1 MSAGPQNGPQI
12 SLEQWRALLAVV
24 DEGGYA
30 PAAEALGKSQSAISY
45 AIQKLETALEVR
57 VFTIEGRR
65 AVLTPAGELL
75 CRRARLLV
83 REAQELESAA
93 GRLQQRFEAEIH
105 VAMEAIFPVW
115 LMLDCLQELAED
127 FPDTRVELYETVLTG
142 TDEALLERRVDLA
155 VAGRVPVGFLG
166 DALMRARFIPVA
178 SPAHALHQ
186 LGRTLTY
193 QDLRQH
199 RQLVIRDSGSRRTDA
214 GWLGAEQRW
223 TVTNFATSIRAACQ
237 GMGFAW
243 YPEDK
248 IRDELE
254 NGSLKMLPMR
264 EGQERFAEIYLIY
277 TDRDYAGPATRKLGE
292 IIQRRTAALCR
303 ARGEQA

>member
-1 MSAGPQNGPQI
+1 
-12 SLEQWRALLAVV
+12 
-24 DEGGYA
+24 
-30 PAAEALGKSQSAISY
+30 
-45 AIQKLETALEVR
+45 
-57 VFTIEGRR
+57 
-65 AVLTPAGELL
+65 
-75 CRRARLLV
+75 
-83 REAQELESAA
+83 
-93 GRLQQRFEAEIH
+93 
-105 VAMEAIFPVW
+105 
-115 LMLDCLQELAED
+115 
-127 FPDTRVELYETVLTG
+127 
-142 TDEALLERRVDLA
+142 
-155 VAGRVPVGFLG
+155 
-166 DALMRARFIPVA
+166 MRARFIPVA
-178 SPAHALHQ
+178 SPSHPLHK

-254 NGSLKMLPMR
+254 HGSLEMLPMR

-277 TDRDYAGPATRKLGE
+277 TDRDYAGPATRKLGA
-292 IIQRRTAALCR
+292 IIQRRTKALCR
-303 ARGEQA
+303 ERGVQAGCTNDSRHRAGEHPVSTDRPAQQVAISADDSQMSIRPARHEDAEHLAALINIAGEGIPKWQWQQAAGENGQW